1 MNGAPEENITSNHIQ
16 WHPIFVETRT
26 RSPKGLG
33 CSPNPFTYISI
44 FILCL
49 YLHLHNLIL
58 QITDVIFYFLYS

>member
-44 FILCL
+44 YFMFVFTFTQF
-49 YLHLHNLIL
+49 YF
-58 QITDVIFYFLYS
+58 TDYRCIIFYFLYS